1 MCYEFGL
8 CLLGRYFMA
17 LVVAYDLRH
26 EVSMC
31 VLTVCLYVY
40 TQ

>member
-1 MCYEFGL
+1 MGYELGIG
-8 CLLGRYFMA
+8 LLGRSFMA